1 MILPLATTFQAYVSL
16 TEASDVRSIFG
27 LFGRSPFGPLS
38 QHTERVHDTV
48 VLVRP
53 LLEAFMDGDWRRTEE
68 VYAQIR
74 ELEHRADLI
83 KNDIRDHLPK
93 SLFMPVDRGDVLQF
107 LRMQD
112 KIADSAEDIGVLL
125 TMRRTPTPAGMKE
138 GVLTLVDSVI
148 ATSEAW
154 FKAAKEL
161 PQLQEASFTG
171 PEVEKML
178 GQINQVREL
187 ERVADQHQAAATK
200 QLFEYE
206 SEIGPLSVML
216 WMNIFRVLGLV
227 ANHAESTADLLRL
240 MLAKR

>member
-1 MILPLATTFQAYVSL
+1 
-16 TEASDVRSIFG
+16 VRSIFG

-53 LLEAFMDGDWRRTEE
+53 LLEAFMDGDWEKTAE

-83 KNDIRDHLPK
+83 KNDIRDHLPR
-93 SLFMPVDRGDVLQF
+93 SLFMPVDRGDILQF
-107 LRMQD
+107 LRVQD

-125 TMRRTPTPAGMKE
+125 TMRKTPTPEPMKE
-138 GVLTLVDSVI
+138 GVLALVDSVI

-154 FKAAKEL
+154 FRAAKEL
-161 PQLQEASFTG
+161 PALEEASFTG

-178 GQINQVREL
+178 RQINEVREL
-187 ERVADQHQAAATK
+187 ERLADRHQAEITK

-206 SEIGPLSVML
+206 KEIGALSIML

-227 ANHAESTADLLRL
+227 ANNAESTADLLRL